1 MPHTRYTPLP
11 AFQFNP
17 ILLGIDRVR
26 ERKAERKGGKER
38 EGRGRGEEG
47 GRRRRWRER
56 ERERVR
62 DQPHTLY
69 MYMYI
74 VCVVYCLLADII

>member
-17 ILLGIDRVR
+17 SYYRIDKVR

-38 EGRGRGEEG
+38 E
-47 GRRRRWRER
+47 RER
-56 ERERVR
+56 EREK
-62 DQPHTLY
+62 
-69 MYMYI
+69 
-74 VCVVYCLLADII
+74 